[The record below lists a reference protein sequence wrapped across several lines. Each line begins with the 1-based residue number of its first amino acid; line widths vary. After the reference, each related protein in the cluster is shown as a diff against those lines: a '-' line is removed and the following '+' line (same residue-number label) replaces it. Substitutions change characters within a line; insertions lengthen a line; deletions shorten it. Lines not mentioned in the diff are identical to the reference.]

1 LAVGDVVV
9 YAAYGLGRVVAR
21 EKRSTRNGKQEFVVL
36 EFDDGLR
43 VSLPIER
50 ALEQLRP
57 LASEPELVRVQE
69 LLREVH
75 AVSSEPWLAR
85 QRGVRAKL
93 TAGDPVGLAEIVRDG
108 AAREKSLLL
117 KGTRPQ
123 LSPGERDLFVR
134 ARQLLSSEIA
144 HVRGLPTGE
153 ADDWIDQQLAHT

>member
-1 LAVGDVVV
+1 VVV

-21 EKRSTRNGKQEFVVL
+21 EKRGALAAKQEFVVL

-50 ALEQLRP
+50 ALAQLRP
-57 LASEPELVRVQE
+57 LASEPELARVQE
-69 LLREVH
+69 MLREVH
-75 AVSSEPWLAR
+75 AVSTEPWLAR
-85 QRGVRAKL
+85 QRDARAKL

-117 KGTRPQ
+117 RRTKPQ

-134 ARQLLSSEIA
+134 ARKLLSSEIA
-144 HVRGLPTGE
+144 HVRGLATWE
-153 ADDWIDQQLAHT
+153 ADDWIDQQLAQV